1 MSEQEFKSYRLV
13 SISDPSDEMV
23 AILMD
28 KIAKEVR
35 ESNRKS
41 DEDFFN
47 NLRNEVLSHKKT
59 RLMSN

>member
-28 KIAKEVR
+28 KIAIEVR

-59 RLMSN
+59 RLTSN

>member
-1 MSEQEFKSYRLV
+1 MSEQEFKSYRLL

-28 KIAKEVR
+28 KIAIEVR

-47 NLRNEVLSHKKT
+47 NLRNAVLSHKKT